1 MLKPEASSINYRTLD
16 HTHHQRTSTT
26 AAIHCGGQSLIK
38 PNKQVNYQD
47 HGHKESYS
55 GADMMRV
62 VSPLPHDGTATSP
75 FWSDPS
81 LFDRVY
87 LFVDLEGTCLGA
99 KQVTEIGNTM
109 VDTRL
114 IAAADH
120 PKLSAYI
127 LQAKSEHRIV
137 SKFRRLTER
146 SCTAR
151 WHATKPHVAQP
162 YSNAFSTTGF
172 IAARYTRSYIKNLIQ
187 GDAGFEKDAFL
198 RWGLEEVFNRYAA
211 NLRLVDLQL
220 WSPFTANISG
230 RRRQSAAD
238 VMRALSIPFCTAGV
252 DLRHCAQNDAFFE
265 TLKFFRVVTMTP
277 EEFSRYIH
285 GQNLEQIKLG
295 VDERLLAR
303 NMAMDPTAET
313 VDHRDKSTKGVQ
325 SSFTEAQLSKA
336 PGVAPLVAF
345 TSQSAISAW
354 GTGPD

>member
-1 MLKPEASSINYRTLD
+1 
-16 HTHHQRTSTT
+16 
-26 AAIHCGGQSLIK
+26 
-38 PNKQVNYQD
+38 
-47 HGHKESYS
+47 
-55 GADMMRV
+55 MRV

-114 IAAADH
+114 IAAADR

-127 LQAKSEHRIV
+127 LQEKSEHRIV

-151 WHATKPHVAQP
+151 WHATKPH
-162 YSNAFSTTGF
+162 
-172 IAARYTRSYIKNLIQ
+172 
-187 GDAGFEKDAFL
+187 DAGFEKDAFL

-220 WSPFTANISG
+220 WSPFKANISG

-265 TLKFFRVVTMTP
+265 MLKFFRVITMTP